1 MISTIRPLILAM
13 EHLCNYQYYSDK
25 DIVKRLVAKRVLVL
39 RFITSTT
46 NTEAGDTND
55 ENLHDQI
62 SIIANM
68 ANNWHHGNTDE
79 AKVVYHL
86 SKINFLLKDMKNREK
101 PLVTP
106 LDEPVLR
113 LPTAAL
119 EGSKEL
125 IVPIINILC
134 RTKESYVYAACIYT
148 LYVNLQNGTSYEPK
162 YLTITNIS
170 SYSNAFF

>member
-1 MISTIRPLILAM
+1 MISTIRPLILAL

-46 NTEAGDTND
+46 NTEAGDTNN

-62 SIIANM
+62 SIIANV

-86 SKINFLLKDMKNREK
+86 SKINFLFKNMKNQEK

-113 LPTAAL
+113 LPTAEF

-162 YLTITNIS
+162 YLTITNYLSIL
-170 SYSNAFF
+170 